1 MIKKALAAALCAAWL
16 LMSLCACGQSNANN
30 PSNAIFTANS
40 SNLGCTPQ
48 ELIDYING
56 GIDYAI
62 EHDGDKSLR
71 TIPSTDNCDDFGNLR
86 ISDITLYL
94 KIETD
99 DAGKLTEIQ
108 ICNIPRFGGTTEN
121 VAAYLY
127 LIACAYAVT
136 DDVPDILTDHENALI
151 EGSVSGYDVIYDGVK
166 YSFACAATT
175 LHTVTITPAP

>member
-1 MIKKALAAALCAAWL
+1 MNRKVLAAALCAAWL
-16 LMSLCACGQSNANN
+16 LMSLCACGQSNTNN

-56 GIDYAI
+56 GIDYAA
-62 EHDGDKSLR
+62 EHEGNKRLR
-71 TIPSTDNCDDFGNLR
+71 TIPSFENCDEFGNLM
-86 ISDITLYL
+86 INDITLYL
-94 KIETD
+94 KIATD
-99 DAGKLTEIQ
+99 DAGGLTKIQ
-108 ICNIPRFGGTTEN
+108 IYNIPKFGGTTEN

-136 DDVPDILTDHENALI
+136 DDVPDILTDYENALI
-151 EGSVSGYDVIYDGVK
+151 EGSVYGYDVTYNGVR
-166 YSFACAATT
+166 YSFVCATTT